1 MRVYLDSMVWI
12 YFLEGHPV
20 FGPESR
26 TLITKLRAGRHT
38 LLCSFLVE
46 AEVLVLPKRNGDRFT
61 EASYKR
67 IFSSPEIM
75 SIPYPPPSPDI
86 YAELRAKHGTRPV
99 DTLHATLA
107 AAATTDLLVT
117 EDKKLLAATVPG
129 VGRIVKISQ
138 ANTIL

>member
-12 YFLEGHPV
+12 YFLEGNPV
-20 FGPESR
+20 FIADAT
-26 TLITKLRAGRHT
+26 TLMGRLRAGNHT
-38 LLCSFLVE
+38 MLSSFLVE
-46 AEVLVLPKRNGDRFT
+46 AELLVLPKRNGDRFT

-67 IFSSPEIM
+67 IFSASVVV

-86 YAELRAKHGTRPV
+86 YAELRAKHRTQPV

-107 AAATTDLLVT
+107 AAANSDLLVT

-129 VGRIVKISQ
+129 IGRIVKISQ